1 MTSILTYQVLTSSV
15 DVVLT
20 KCPCL
25 SDIWTCDIKDVECKM
40 ELFCLMHLSLKH
52 FFSPTLC
59 LLYYQKHIHVKN
71 GNRYKFSFVAHICIR
86 VWSTVSQYYFKKFY
100 NCILIIFKHVSI
112 MIIIVEIRRYLECS
126 IRNRFLMEQYKTDS
140 PVTTFINRS
149 KVWWLPWYYII
160 VIHSWISP
168 LQTEEK
174 QSEWTDNDGQSP
186 ILGSHRPR
194 KQRQRRGW
202 RVLIL

>member
-1 MTSILTYQVLTSSV
+1 MYSCVKLT
-15 DVVLT
+15 
-20 KCPCL
+20 
-25 SDIWTCDIKDVECKM
+25 IE
-40 ELFCLMHLSLKH
+40 
-52 FFSPTLC
+52 
-59 LLYYQKHIHVKN
+59 
-71 GNRYKFSFVAHICIR
+71 
-86 VWSTVSQYYFKKFY
+86 STVSQYYFQKFY

-149 KVWWLPWYYII
+149 KVWWLPWYYINM
-160 VIHSWISP
+160 IHSGISP

-202 RVLIL
+202 RVLILQQRCNNAWLIGHKVKRQRAQETKNLKDMVSCFYSCPWTNPFSFLCWKHRNCVLL

>member
-1 MTSILTYQVLTSSV
+1 MYKNMAEYKIKNYFSVWKGNVKINVLQKWPVSWHTKYLPHLLTLCWPNALAWVT
-15 DVVLT
+15 
-20 KCPCL
+20 
-25 SDIWTCDIKDVECKM
+25 IWTCDIKDVECKM

-59 LLYYQKHIHVKN
+59 LLYYQKHTCQERQSVQVFICCSHMYSCVKLT
-71 GNRYKFSFVAHICIR
+71 IE
-86 VWSTVSQYYFKKFY
+86 STVSQYYFQKFY

-149 KVWWLPWYYII
+149 KVW
-160 VIHSWISP
+160 
-168 LQTEEK
+168 
-174 QSEWTDNDGQSP
+174 
-186 ILGSHRPR
+186 
-194 KQRQRRGW
+194 
-202 RVLIL
+202 

>member
-1 MTSILTYQVLTSSV
+1 MYSCVKLT
-15 DVVLT
+15 
-20 KCPCL
+20 
-25 SDIWTCDIKDVECKM
+25 IE
-40 ELFCLMHLSLKH
+40 
-52 FFSPTLC
+52 
-59 LLYYQKHIHVKN
+59 
-71 GNRYKFSFVAHICIR
+71 
-86 VWSTVSQYYFKKFY
+86 STVSQYYFQKFY

-112 MIIIVEIRRYLECS
+112 MIIIVEIRRYLESS

-160 VIHSWISP
+160 MIHSWISP

-194 KQRQRRGW
+194 KQWQRRGW